1 MFENFSGRNEKEHG
15 EAENHFSDSK
25 KEENSEV
32 SSIQQK
38 EEPKKEASF
47 EESLNKIILEVFKMM
62 DGKKE
67 EIANEIFED
76 NREKIK
82 DLAASKIFS
91 ESEAE

>member
-1 MFENFSGRNEKEHG
+1 MFENLLGSDKKEG
-15 EAENHFSDSK
+15 DEMESHFLDSK
-25 KEENSEV
+25 KEENSEI
-32 SSIQQK
+32 SSIQKQ
-38 EEPKKEASF
+38 KEASF
-47 EESLNKIILEVFKMM
+47 EESLNKIVLEVFKMM

-91 ESEAE
+91 GTGTE

>member
-1 MFENFSGRNEKEHG
+1 MFENFSGKNEKEYN
-15 EAENHFSDSK
+15 EAESHFSGSK
-25 KEENSEV
+25 KEEDSEI
-32 SSIQQK
+32 SSIQKQ
-38 EEPKKEASF
+38 KEASF
-47 EESLNKIILEVFKMM
+47 EESLNKIVLEVFKMM

-67 EIANEIFED
+67 EIASEIFED

>member
-25 KEENSEV
+25 KEENSEI
-32 SSIQQK
+32 SSIQKQ
-38 EEPKKEASF
+38 KEASF

-91 ESEAE
+91 GTGTE

>member
-1 MFENFSGRNEKEHG
+1 MFEDFSDRNEKEYG
-15 EAENHFSDSK
+15 EAESHFSGNK
-25 KEENSEV
+25 KEEDSEV
-32 SSIQQK
+32 SSIQKQ
-38 EEPKKEASF
+38 KEASF
-47 EESLNKIILEVFKMM
+47 EESLNKIVLEVFKMM

-91 ESEAE
+91 ETE